1 MKKNNRSKAPAF
13 GYIKGVGSL
22 AVIFLLGLSGSLR
35 AQDAYRVADP
45 DIKVLG
51 TSNLHNWSME
61 AKDVSCSAKF
71 GFGSGAGVLPQSL
84 SALDLVIPVHNLKS
98 GESLLDSRAY
108 TSLKAEKFGAI
119 TFTSTSAVI
128 VPGQKNQFQVK
139 SMGTMTIAGVG
150 RPVVLMVVCE
160 VNADGSITCS
170 GSQQLKMTDYQIKPP
185 SFMLGALKT
194 GDMLTINYSLILK
207 K

>member
-1 MKKNNRSKAPAF
+1 MKKINQFAALAF
-13 GYIKGVGSL
+13 GYTTGITGLAMILLIGLPGSL
-22 AVIFLLGLSGSLR
+22 Q

-61 AKDVSCSAKF
+61 AKDITCSAKF
-71 GFGSGAGVLPQSL
+71 GFGAETSALPQSL
-84 SALDLVIPVHNLKS
+84 AALDLVIPIHNLKS

-108 TSLKAEKFGAI
+108 TSLKADKFGAI

-128 VPGQKNQFQVK
+128 VPGQRNQFQVK
-139 SMGTMTIAGVG
+139 STGTMTIAGVG
-150 RPVVLMVVCE
+150 RPVVLIVACQ

-194 GDMLTINYSLILK
+194 GDLLTINFSLILK